1 MKYYN
6 NLSSYLK
13 ERYGQRVQR
22 LPINGG
28 FSCPNKTGEKG
39 FGGCIYCEKTGSG
52 FTSTSANVP
61 ISDQLKLMMKRYEGK
76 ASKYMAYFQSNTNT
90 YASVEKLKKIYDQS
104 LISEDIL
111 ILDIST
117 RPDCVEEEKLDLIAS
132 YKDKVD
138 VFLEFGVE
146 STNTKTLMFMNR
158 GHYLSDVIDATIR
171 SKKRN
176 LEIIY
181 HFIID
186 FPTDDKNDVIEM
198 AKFSNVMGIQGVKL
212 HSLYIV
218 ENTALG
224 EKYKKNE
231 FKPLTLEE
239 YIDRAILF
247 LEYLNPKIIIHRI
260 AADPPKIGAL
270 HGNWGKRKIEII
282 NMINNE
288 MKNRGTYQGIKYK
301 K

>member
-13 ERYGQRVQR
+13 ERYGERVQR
-22 LPINGG
+22 LPINAG

-39 FGGCIYCEKTGSG
+39 KGGCIFCESTGSG
-52 FTSTSANVP
+52 FASTKANVS
-61 ISDQLKLMMKRYEGK
+61 ISDQLKFMMERYEGR

-90 YASVEKLKKIYDQS
+90 YANVDKLKELYDQS
-104 LISEDIL
+104 LISDDIL

-146 STNTKTLMFMNR
+146 STNTRTLSFMNR
-158 GHYLSDVIDATIR
+158 GHYLSDVIDGTLRA
-171 SKKRN
+171 KKRN

-181 HFIID
+181 HYIID
-186 FPTDDKNDVIEM
+186 FPTDDRNDVVEM
-198 AKFSNVMGIQGVKL
+198 AKFANVMGIQGVKL
-212 HSLYIV
+212 HSLYIA
-218 ENTALG
+218 ENTLLG
-224 EKYKKNE
+224 KMYKKNE
-231 FKPLTLEE
+231 IVPLTLEE
-239 YIDRAILF
+239 YIDRVILF
-247 LEYLNPKIIIHRI
+247 LEYLNPEVVIHRL
-260 AADPPKIGAL
+260 AADPPEIGAL

-288 MKNRGTYQGIKYK
+288 MRKRDTYQGKKYK
-301 K
+301 E